1 MPLFR
6 RTREKR
12 AERKRIEELKR
23 HEREISQRRKVEA
36 ARTACDGHDH
46 NLSSVPYIVQK
57 DNPWVLYSLLRQY
70 IRENEIDT
78 KQNAGYGYMIQLL
91 FDNAQLKE
99 LSKRYEL
106 DLESFFTY
114 SDVVDSTLTKF
125 QKDYILRNYEES
137 TKELSKFALIDKSA
151 SGTWFLTPAGIHE
164 SKSLISHV
172 DRRHGFLRADCDSEV
187 KNPCNLWLDQ
197 ASFNDILWTIHNF
210 SPDAFE
216 RLCQQLLR
224 EIGVEG
230 VRVTGKSGDNG
241 IDGLGTIFVP
251 DLTSIPIV
259 FQCKRYKGSVGV
271 SAVRDL
277 RGAMDGRV
285 YVGLLITTGTFTRQ
299 ARAEAEREGSRKI
312 ELIDGEGLARR
323 LKKYSFSLDSL

>member
-91 FDNAQLKE
+91 FDNAQL
-99 LSKRYEL
+99 
-106 DLESFFTY
+106 
-114 SDVVDSTLTKF
+114 
-125 QKDYILRNYEES
+125 
-137 TKELSKFALIDKSA
+137 KELSKFALIDKSA